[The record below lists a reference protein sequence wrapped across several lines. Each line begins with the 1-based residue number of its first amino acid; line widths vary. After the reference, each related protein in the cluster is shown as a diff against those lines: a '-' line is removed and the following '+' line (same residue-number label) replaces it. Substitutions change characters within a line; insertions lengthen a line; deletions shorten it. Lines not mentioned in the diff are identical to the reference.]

1 MGSSKKQT
9 IGYRYYMSIL
19 SGLCRGPVDEFVGW
33 EAADKTVYD
42 GSITDNSF
50 QYANKPELFG
60 GEKKEGGIQG
70 PWSVWMGAPG
80 QVLPGGQSWGGG
92 GSSSGKTG
100 LFKALLGGKQETF
113 LPSVKESI
121 GTGLVSE
128 FRGVVTLWFN
138 GLVSCMNPYVKEWSF
153 RVRRYRKGWWSD
165 ACWYPEKALVTLE
178 SGQVKA
184 MNGAHIIYESC
195 TNPQWGRGLPA
206 SKIDENSFIYAANKL
221 CSEAFGLCL
230 AWYRK
235 EDIDVFIQ
243 KVCDLV
249 GGVLYTDRET
259 GLICFRLVRDDYD
272 IEDLPLFTP
281 DTGLVTITEDDSA
294 SADSTFNEVIGTGRS
309 PINNQDFQVRA
320 QNLAAFQSQ
329 QSVSSL
335 DQDYR
340 GIPTKELLSRVVLR
354 DLRANAVGLKKYN
367 VVLDRRGWRIA
378 PGMPFRVSDPKRG
391 IDNVV
396 LRAGEIDDGNMLD
409 GRIAIKTV
417 QDVFGLPSTS
427 YVSPV
432 QGGWSPP
439 PSVALPSPDQRLVEA
454 GYRDIYRI
462 MGAGDAQAAPPDAT
476 YIGQLAAAPNLT
488 SYQYDLATKAE
499 GDPDFVVR
507 ASGSFTGYARLV
519 SNITATQTSFILTD
533 PVNLEAGSIGDAM
546 LIGDELVRID
556 SFDEETFE
564 ATVTRGVADTI
575 PVMHPADAR
584 MWTYDDDLI
593 NDGVAYTVG
602 ETVESKV
609 LTRIATDVL
618 SEDDA
623 DANTLDLIGR
633 QARPYPPANV
643 KVGDISIYETLG
655 AHPEP
660 VITWSNRNR
669 ITQADQLVGYFD
681 ASVAPETG
689 QTVTIRIF
697 DPADDETPLRET
709 TGIEGETW
717 TYDAAMQATDNPPN
731 IVRVEIES
739 ARDGLASWKVQSFQ
753 LVLVSGWDY
762 GWGYNWGGS

>member
-42 GSITDNSF
+42 GSITDNAF

-70 PWSVWMGAPG
+70 PWSVWMGAPN
-80 QVLPGGQSWGGG
+80 QVLPGGQNWGGVG
-92 GSSSGKTG
+92 GSSGKNG
-100 LFKALLGGKQETF
+100 IFRALLGGKQEFF

-138 GLVSCMNPYVKEWSF
+138 GLVSCMNPYIKEWSF
-153 RVRRYRKGWWSD
+153 RVRRYRKGWWND
-165 ACWYPEKALVTLE
+165 ACWYPEKALVLME
-178 SGQVKA
+178 DGQVKA

-206 SKIDENSFIYAANKL
+206 NKIDENSFVYAANKL

-259 GLICFRLVRDDYD
+259 GLICFRLVRDDYEID
-272 IEDLPLFTP
+272 DLPLFTP

-378 PGMPFRVSDPKRG
+378 PGMPFRISDPKRG
-391 IDNVV
+391 IENLV

-454 GYRDIYRI
+454 SYRDIYRI

-499 GDPDFVVR
+499 GDPEFVVR

-519 SNITATQTSFILTD
+519 SAITATQTTFMLTD
-533 PVNLEAGSIGDAM
+533 PVNLEVGSIGDAM

-556 SFDEETFE
+556 AFDEETFE
-564 ATVTRGVADTI
+564 ATVTRGVGDTI
-575 PVMHPADAR
+575 PVSHVADAR

-609 LTRIATDVL
+609 LTRIAADL
-618 SEDDA
+618 LAEEDA
-623 DANTLDLIGR
+623 DANVLTLTGR
-633 QARPYPPANV
+633 QARPYPPADV

-660 VITWSNRNR
+660 VITWASRNR

-681 ASVAPETG
+681 GPVAPEAG
-689 QTVTIRIF
+689 QTTTIRIF
-697 DPADDETPLRET
+697 DPADDDTPLREE
-709 TGIEGETW
+709 TGIVGETW
-717 TYDAAMQATDNPPN
+717 TYDAAMQAADSPPN

-739 ARDGLASWKVQSFQ
+739 SRDGLASWKVQSFQ